1 MQVKQQILKAAVLTT
16 LLGVT
21 GLANAAVPAGSL
33 PGSFQSNVS
42 TTYSGSGST
51 GTITYNSNA
60 QIVMQWGGTPDI
72 PTQNVS
78 APAGTTTNAGFDI
91 GQGATLNIVNQ
102 GNTGTQILVV
112 DATGNPS
119 EIAGTIGVSS
129 PNSGGTPSLVI
140 ANANG
145 VTLDGTAVI
154 NAPYVNIL
162 GYGIDPASY
171 IAANGAMTINGSTP
185 TNNGAV
191 TVAPGVQFNGTSELL
206 VAGNGAVNIGA
217 SNITGNNSAG
227 NYFVA
232 SAGEGVKITTDITS
246 GQGVINP
253 NAVLTLSGGSAS
265 APMELDVAQGGVI
278 NVTGAIAGDP
288 NGTSNTGGAGD
299 LYLMPTN
306 GLNIAQGATA
316 SGSLVNILGLPE
328 QSGQAAGDVTI
339 AGSIDATNA
348 VQFYEV
354 NNVYESGSGTVN
366 VAGGTNI
373 YANIYGN
380 MANPSGGQAHGGDWR
395 YNGFVVNVNPDG
407 STASYADTVGLVIN
421 PLSLGAKQQFINI
434 AVNGSANL
442 FNWNMQGAIPANLVS
457 SPLSGG
463 GSVAAQAPAVTAP
476 DHLVVTANNIVL
488 GNPNFNAVNYYFP
501 GLLALVT
508 DNAGDPT
515 TVGGGRITVAGS
527 VSNVVPWSI
536 PNGGGMYLMTNTLV
550 LSSGSTFLV
559 NDNSY
564 VNFPAPKYT
573 AQYAQFPNTFYGAV
587 NNGSSLGTQA
597 LPAGDFNTYA
607 GWNDPS
613 AG

>member
-1 MQVKQQILKAAVLTT
+1 MRIKRQILKVAVLGA
-16 LLGVT
+16 LLGLA
-21 GLANAAVPAGSL
+21 GLADAAVPAGSL

-42 TTYSGSGST
+42 ATYNGSGSA

-72 PTQNVS
+72 QTQAVS
-78 APAGTTTNAGFDI
+78 APSGITTNAGFDI

-102 GNTGTQILVV
+102 GNTGTQVLVV

-129 PNSGGTPSLVI
+129 PNSGGAPSLVI

-145 VTLDGTAVI
+145 VTLDGTAVV
-154 NAPYVNIL
+154 NAPYVNVL
-162 GYGIDPASY
+162 GYAVDPASY
-171 IAANGAMTINGSTP
+171 IAANGAITINGSTP

-191 TVAPGVQFNGTSELL
+191 TVASGVQFNGTSELL

-265 APMELDVAQGGVI
+265 APMELDGAQGGVV
-278 NVTGAIAGDP
+278 NVTGDIAGDP

-299 LYLMPTN
+299 LFLMLTN

-316 SGSLVNILGLPE
+316 SGSLVAISGLPE
-328 QSGQAAGDVTI
+328 QAGQAAGDVTI
-339 AGSIDATNA
+339 AGSLDAANA
-348 VQFYEV
+348 IQFNDV

-463 GSVAAQAPAVTAP
+463 GSVAAQAPAVTAT

-508 DNAGDPT
+508 DSAGDPT

-536 PNGGGMYLMTNTLV
+536 PNGGGMYLTTNTLA

-564 VNFPAPKYT
+564 VNFPASKYT
-573 AQYAQFPNTFYGAV
+573 AQYALFPNTFYGAV

-597 LPAGDFNTYA
+597 LPAGDFNTYGA
-607 GWNDPS
+607 WNDPS